1 MLKVLKTKGMSFHG
15 ELRMIYDPENLTF
28 QQTHKLMI
36 GSIIP
41 RPIAFVATTSLKK
54 LNNIAPFSY
63 FNGVCS
69 NPPTIM
75 FAPAR
80 RGWDGKEKDTLKNIR
95 DTKEFTINIVSE
107 SFSQQMVDCST
118 DFDSNID
125 EFEIS
130 GLHTSKSQK
139 IQPPRLKE
147 SKISY
152 ECILNQIVEI
162 GDGKAGSGFIV
173 IGSIVLFH
181 ISDDVI
187 SNDRI
192 DVQKL
197 NPIGRLAGD
206 WYTRPT
212 DNFKIMRKVKPDK

>member
-1 MLKVLKTKGMSFHG
+1 MSFHG
-15 ELRMIYDPENLTF
+15 EIRMIYDPEDLTF

-41 RPIAFVATTSLKK
+41 RPIAFVATTSVKK
-54 LNNIAPFSY
+54 SNNIAPFSY

-95 DTKEFTINIVSE
+95 ETKEFTINIVSE

-118 DFDSNID
+118 DFDSNIN

-130 GLHTSKSQK
+130 GLHTSKSQR

-192 DVQKL
+192 DIQKL